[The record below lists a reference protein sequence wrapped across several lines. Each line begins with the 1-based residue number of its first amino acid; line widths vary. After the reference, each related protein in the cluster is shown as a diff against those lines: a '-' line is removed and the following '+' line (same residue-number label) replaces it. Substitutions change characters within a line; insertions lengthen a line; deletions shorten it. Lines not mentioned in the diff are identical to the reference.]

1 MTTENTNSTE
11 INIDEFY
18 GEKELRWYQIA
29 TRNQCIKSIE
39 QGKKRILIYLATGT
53 GKSLTV
59 ACTIGSPELKRV
71 LNVHDRKLRILFIAH
86 NSRLLTQAERTFAAE
101 NNVELILQSM
111 MSLVPQD
118 IIDAGWDITVIDE
131 AHHEA
136 CSSMQL
142 QLESIVG
149 DKPII
154 GLSATPDRADGCIIK
169 FEEIISPI
177 SREQAVK
184 EGYLAETYLNTIVDG
199 SERSKAEITIDIL
212 NEYAHKMNGT
222 LIFVRTKKEVSTINA
237 HIEKMGYK
245 SVALLDQS
253 AEEMDEILDSFSRK
267 EVQFI
272 VSCQRL
278 SEGVDISH
286 CETVVVGRNIGSLS
300 LLNQMV
306 GRAARPDCNCNI
318 YEIVNP
324 LSKDNLDVTCIVGTP
339 LEHKIIFQERGKWVE
354 EFFDYTR

>member
-1 MTTENTNSTE
+1 MSDKVLEQNE

-29 TRNQCIKSIE
+29 ARNQCIKSIE
-39 QGKKRILIYLATGT
+39 NGKKRILIVLATAA
-53 GKSLTV
+53 GKTLTI
-59 ACTIGSPELKRV
+59 ACTLGSPELKRI
-71 LNVHDRKLRILFIAH
+71 LNVQDRKLRILFIAH
-86 NSRLLTQAERTFAAE
+86 NSRLLTQAERTFADE

-111 MSLVPQD
+111 MTLVPQD

-154 GLSATPDRADGCIIK
+154 GLTATPDRADGCIIK

-184 EGYLAETYLNTIVDG
+184 EGYIAETYLNTIVDG

-222 LIFVRTKKEVSTINA
+222 LIFAKTKKEVSTINA

-245 SVALLDQS
+245 SIALLDQS
-253 AEEMDEILDSFSRK
+253 AEEMDDILDSFSRK

-278 SEGVDISH
+278 SEGTDVKN
-286 CETVVVGRNIGSLS
+286 CETIIISRAIQSYA
-300 LLNQMV
+300 LLNQII
-306 GRAARPDCNCNI
+306 GRAARPDCDCNV

-324 LSKDNLDVTCIVGTP
+324 LTKDNLDSTCIVAP
-339 LEHKIIFQERGKWVE
+339 IEHKIIFQERGKWVE

>member
-29 TRNQCIKSIE
+29 TRNQCIKAIE
-39 QGKKRILIYLATGT
+39 NGKKRILIYLATGV
-53 GKSLTV
+53 GKSITV
-59 ACTIGSPELKRV
+59 ACTLGSPELKRI

-101 NNVELILQSM
+101 NNVEIILQSM
-111 MSLVPQD
+111 MSLVPQS
-118 IIDAGWDITVIDE
+118 IIDEGWDISVIDE

-136 CSSMQL
+136 CSSMQM

-177 SREQAVK
+177 SREQAVN

-212 NEYAHKMNGT
+212 NQYAHKMNGT
-222 LIFVRTKKEVSTINA
+222 LIFARTKKEVSVINE
-237 HIEKMGYK
+237 HIIKMGYK

-253 AEEMDEILDSFSRK
+253 ADEMDEILDSFSRK

-286 CETVVVGRNIGSLS
+286 CETVLISRSISS
-300 LLNQMV
+300 YALLNQMV
-306 GRAARPDCNCNI
+306 GRAARPDCDCNV

-324 LSKDNLDVTCIVGTP
+324 LTKDNLDTTCVVGLP
-339 LEHKIIFQERGKWVE
+339 KEHKIIFQERGKWVE